1 MQYKMR
7 QSCRFHWPLNFN
19 LQNLIVSGSSVPPP
33 LIASARQPTN
43 QPANP
48 PTLRRL
54 LLLQRASC
62 SSVFLSVPCR
72 WARETGQMV
81 GWMASLLSITFG
93 LSEGGKFQ
101 HRTNIFPLR
110 SSSSFHRFAFSPIC
124 TACSGSWIEPKT
136 DGRKWEVEF
145 KILLASF
152 IVTTTTTDH
161 LCGCVNS
168 THVVCL
174 LPS

>member
-33 LIASARQPTN
+33 LIASARQPTS
-43 QPANP
+43 QPSYPSPLA
-48 PTLRRL
+48 TAAEGQLFLRIFECAV
-54 LLLQRASC
+54 QMG
-62 SSVFLSVPCR
+62 
-72 WARETGQMV
+72 EGTGQMV

-101 HRTNIFPLR
+101 PRTNIFPLR